1 MHELSLMEEVRRLA
15 LAAAAAEGATAIQS
29 IELRVGEQ
37 AGVELEALRF
47 AFPVVMAGTI
57 ADGAELRLTAVPATA
72 HCAPCGW
79 RFACA
84 DGLAECPHCGAIS
97 RKLLSGRELELASLE
112 LELPERGGPDGAG
125 QSPMP
130 SSGL

>member
-29 IELRVGEQ
+29 IVLRVGEQ

-57 ADGAELRLTAVPATA
+57 AAAAELAIELEPATC
-72 HCAPCGW
+72 HCAVCDAP
-79 RFACA
+79 FPAP
-84 DGLAECPHCGAIS
+84 DGCCDCPHCGTIS
-97 RKLLSGRELELASLE
+97 RRLLRGRDLRLLSLEVE
-112 LELPERGGPDGAG
+112 
-125 QSPMP
+125 
-130 SSGL
+130 